1 MDEEYIEFVSK
12 TELKKDSKKI
22 QAFGKKIS
30 ELSFDEINSFN
41 FTDSIFN
48 AIKEY
53 KLIKSNAAKKRQ
65 VQYLGKLLREIDL
78 TSAYLQMEQLKN
90 GSQLEI
96 RNSHMVEAWRD
107 RLIQDKEALTEL
119 INYFPDIDIQ
129 KIRQLV
135 QNAIKEKNEKKSPK
149 YYRLIFKY
157 LKENITN

>member
-30 ELSFDEINSFN
+30 ELSLDEINSFN

-96 RNSHMVEAWRD
+96 RNNHMVEAWRD
-107 RLIQDKEALTEL
+107 KLIQDKEALTEL
-119 INYFPDIDIQ
+119 INHFPDIDIQ

-149 YYRLIFKY
+149 YYRLIFKC
-157 LKENITN
+157 LKENIIN

>member
-96 RNSHMVEAWRD
+96 RNNHMVEAWRD

-119 INYFPDIDIQ
+119 INHFPDIDIQ

>member
-96 RNSHMVEAWRD
+96 RNNHMVEAWRN

-119 INYFPDIDIQ
+119 INHFPDIDIQ

>member
-30 ELSFDEINSFN
+30 ELSLDEINSFN

-96 RNSHMVEAWRD
+96 RNNHMVEAWRD
-107 RLIQDKEALTEL
+107 KLIQDKEALTEL
-119 INYFPDIDIQ
+119 INHFPDIDIQ

>member
-30 ELSFDEINSFN
+30 ELSLDEINSFN

-96 RNSHMVEAWRD
+96 RNNHMVEAWRD

-119 INYFPDIDIQ
+119 INHFPDIDIQ